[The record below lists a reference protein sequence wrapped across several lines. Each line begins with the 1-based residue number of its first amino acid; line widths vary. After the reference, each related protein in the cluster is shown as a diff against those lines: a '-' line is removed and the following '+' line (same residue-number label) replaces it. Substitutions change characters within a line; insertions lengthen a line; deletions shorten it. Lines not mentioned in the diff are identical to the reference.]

1 MYTYFVPSIIKHIK
15 IKKIEVESGLAE
27 YHQEKDIDLSI
38 KLFFFILVEV
48 WFKTVTELRM
58 SQRPHF
64 FIYYLMFALLAMTRN
79 VRFIFIGYKRDELTF
94 I

>member
-1 MYTYFVPSIIKHIK
+1 MK
-15 IKKIEVESGLAE
+15 IKKIDIENGLAK

-38 KLFFFILVEV
+38 KFFFFILVEV
-48 WFKTVTELRM
+48 WLKTVTVLQM

-64 FIYYLMFALLAMTRN
+64 FIYYLMFALLAMTSN
-79 VRFIFIGYKRDELTF
+79 VRFIFIGYKRDVLTF